1 MGITRVLAL
10 STAWIAISTMSVNAA
25 PELST
30 YRGFAFGM
38 SVATVARHAGI
49 SPEPRIVHQRPELIQ
64 ELMWL
69 PPRLGT
75 TADAGDSAQK
85 VLFTFYNDQ
94 LARVVVSYD
103 RRRTEGLRAEDLVE
117 AISATYGVPTI
128 PFVGMPMM
136 ISGPNADD
144 KIVAHWEDAQYSIT
158 LFRSRYLLTCG
169 LVLLSKR
176 LDGLTALA
184 NAEAILSDEREA
196 PARETA
202 RQLKRT
208 DEDRVREET
217 VRRANKAAFKP

>member
-10 STAWIAISTMSVNAA
+10 STAWIAISMMSVNAA

-75 TADAGDSAQK
+75 TPDAGDSAQK
-85 VLFTFYNDQ
+85 VLFTFHNDQ
-94 LARVVVSYD
+94 LSRVVVSYD
-103 RRRTEGLRAEDLVE
+103 RRRTEGLTVEDLVE
-117 AISATYGVPTI
+117 AISATYGVPAI
-128 PFVGMPMM
+128 GFVGMPMM
-136 ISGPNADD
+136 TPGPNADD

-158 LFRSRYLLTCG
+158 LFRSRYLLTFG
-169 LVLLSKR
+169 LVLLSRR
-176 LDGLTALA
+176 LDGLVAVA
-184 NAEAILSDEREA
+184 DAEAMLLDEREA
-196 PARETA
+196 PAREVA
-202 RQLKRT
+202 PQQKRS
-208 DEDRVREET
+208 DEDRVKDET
-217 VRRANKAAFKP
+217 VRRVNKAAFRP

>member
-1 MGITRVLAL
+1 V
-10 STAWIAISTMSVNAA
+10 
-25 PELST
+25 
-30 YRGFAFGM
+30 
-38 SVATVARHAGI
+38 VA
-49 SPEPRIVHQRPELIQ
+49 
-64 ELMWL
+64 
-69 PPRLGT
+69 PRLGT